1 MFSKKVGDIVA
12 VQFNMQIKHL
22 ESSRRQILTGQVQ
35 GTDLR
40 FHCFDK
46 SQGNAASGTT
56 GPRWGL
62 NVCVSQKFIG

>member
-1 MFSKKVGDIVA
+1 MFSKKVRDIVA

-40 FHCFDK
+40 FHCF
-46 SQGNAASGTT
+46 
-56 GPRWGL
+56 
-62 NVCVSQKFIG
+62 